1 MRTQVVAARAVAEVL
16 ADVVADS
23 EPAGPTI
30 EVAGPRA
37 ERLVELARLLTEHR
51 GESLEISETTEFF
64 PEGDVYDSDAPLP
77 GPDAKLVGPTY
88 EAWLKAA

>member
-1 MRTQVVAARAVAEVL
+1 VQGEVVAESVL
-16 ADVVADS
+16 
-23 EPAGPTI
+23 AGPTI

-37 ERLVELARLLTEHR
+37 VRLGELARLLREHR
-51 GESLEISETTEFF
+51 GEALEISETTEFF

-77 GPDAKLVGPTY
+77 GPGAKLVGPTY